1 MSDGKNREGLLLPIL
16 IPLGA
21 LVVIVLVLFGFS
33 RILLAISHNAA
44 TVVALVAATGI
55 VVTAA
60 IVAGRKR
67 VTGGSLLSMVGA
79 SAGIAMMMGGLAIVA
94 VGPEKEAGGGGE
106 AQVVALA
113 APPGAAA
120 DGFSTDALSVKSGE
134 AISLEF
140 DNQDPNVAH
149 NVVVFDGKDETAP
162 ELFKGEL
169 ITGPEKVTY
178 AVPALEPGSYFFHC
192 EVHPVTMQG
201 VIDAGEGGG
210 GAGAGPTL
218 VAQGIAFDTDTL
230 ELPADTE
237 TVLTFDNQDADTPHN
252 LAIYEDDTATT
263 PLFQGDLVTGVAT
276 AEYKIPAIA
285 AGKYYFQCDVHPT
298 MNGTV
303 VVGGPGGGAGGAG
316 GSGGSGGSPSET
328 GSPSAPPSD
337 TGESATASIAAAGL
351 EFDTDTL
358 SFPANSPVI
367 LTFDNQDDVNT
378 TGPHNVAIYADDTLA
393 ENLFKGDL
401 VNGPAT
407 VDYQVPALQPGE
419 YYFHCDVHPT
429 MSGTVSVA

>member
-21 LVVIVLVLFGFS
+21 LVVIGLVLFGFS

-55 VVTAA
+55 VATAA
-60 IVAGRKR
+60 IVAGRKK

-94 VGPEKEAGGGGE
+94 VGPEQEAEGGGE
-106 AQVVALA
+106 GQVVAIA

-134 AISLEF
+134 PISLEF
-140 DNQDPNVAH
+140 DNQDPNVPH
-149 NVVVFDGKDETAP
+149 NVVVFDGKDATAP
-162 ELFKGEL
+162 ELYKGEL

-178 AVPALEPGSYFFHC
+178 KVPALEPGSYFFHC
-192 EVHPVTMQG
+192 EVHPATMQG
-201 VIDAGEGGG
+201 VIDSGEGGG
-210 GAGAGPTL
+210 GGGAGPTL
-218 VAQGIAFDTDTL
+218 VAQGIAFDTDAL

-237 TVLTFDNQDADTPHN
+237 TVLTFDNQDADTQHN

-263 PLFQGDLVTGVAT
+263 PLFQGELVTGVAT
-276 AEYKIPAIA
+276 IEYKIPAIP
-285 AGKYYFQCDVHPT
+285 AGEYYFQCDVHPN

-303 VVGGPGGGAGGAG
+303 VVGGPGGGGAG
-316 GSGGSGGSPSET
+316 GSGGAPSET

-351 EFDTDTL
+351 AFDTETL

-378 TGPHNVAIYADDTLA
+378 TGPHNVSIYADDSLA
-393 ENLFKGDL
+393 ETLFKGDL
-401 VNGPAT
+401 VDGPAT
-407 VDYQVPALQPGE
+407 VDYEVPALQPGE
-419 YYFHCDVHPT
+419 YFFQCDVHPT
-429 MSGTVSVA
+429 MMGTVSVS